1 MYSTLEKILFLK
13 GAPIFDHVNGEDLA
27 PLARIATVQVYA
39 PGELIVSE
47 GEQGHALFILVRGTA
62 AVEHAGRPIASLGP
76 GDVVGEMA
84 VLDSEPRS
92 ATVRATS
99 EAEALRIGSE
109 EFYEILHEQIDIAEG
124 VIRVLSR
131 RVRQLNEDLAAA
143 RAGA

>member
-1 MYSTLEKILFLK
+1 
-13 GAPIFDHVNGEDLA
+13 
-27 PLARIATVQVYA
+27 
-39 PGELIVSE
+39 
-47 GEQGHALFILVRGTA
+47 
-62 AVEHAGRPIASLGP
+62 
-76 GDVVGEMA
+76 MA

-92 ATVRATS
+92 ATVRASS

-143 RAGA
+143 RGGA